1 MVEHGSITGQI
12 VLYAALA
19 LTVARMPPVS
29 VSLVGTDVTRRD
41 RLFLG
46 WARPRGIASVVFGLL
61 AYIELEGPEADLV
74 LAVMVVTVVASIVV
88 HGLSAG
94 PVTRRYVR
102 PDPAEPELRGSPGG

>member
-1 MVEHGSITGQI
+1 VLNDVVERATVTWQI

-19 LTVARMPPVS
+19 LSVARMLPVA
-29 VSLVGTDVTRRD
+29 VSLIGTDLVGRD

-61 AYIELEGPEADLV
+61 AYIELSGPDAELV
-74 LAVMVVTVVASIVV
+74 LAVMVVTVAASIVV

-94 PVTRRYVR
+94 LVTRRYTQSDPA
-102 PDPAEPELRGSPGG
+102 PDPAR

>member
-1 MVEHGSITGQI
+1 
-12 VLYAALA
+12 
-19 LTVARMPPVS
+19 VS
-29 VSLVGTDVTRRD
+29 ASLLGTDLTRHD

-61 AYIELEGPEADLV
+61 AYIELEGPDADLV

-94 PVTRRYVR
+94 PVARRYGQ
-102 PDPAEPELRGSPGG
+102 PERVTPLLDYGKRDRYG